1 MESSGTTGLPSLGPQ
16 GAKAFRYA
24 SWGDL
29 LTAIGPLSWAGYG
42 VAAALGLSVVGA
54 AWGIFICGSSICGAA
69 VRAPRIRSKN
79 LVSVIFCEA
88 VAIYGV
94 IIAIILAGQLDYA
107 PPNFHPV
114 GETLNQWQN
123 QAMVAG
129 WAIFCCGLTVGLS
142 NLFCGI
148 SVGVSG
154 SGAALGDAQRPE
166 LFVKMLV
173 VEIFASALGLFG
185 VIVGILQANHG
196 KFDKVSDA
204 SL

>member
-1 MESSGTTGLPSLGPQ
+1 MTVPVLNGLKSV
-16 GAKAFRYA
+16 GATSQSRY
-24 SWGDL
+24 
-29 LTAIGPLSWAGYG
+29 TSWADLISEMGPMNAVAYG
-42 VAAALGLSVVGA
+42 LAFSLGLSVVGA

-94 IIAIILAGQLDYA
+94 IIAIIISGQLDNA
-107 PPNFHPV
+107 PPNFSAIT
-114 GETLNQWQN
+114 GKLNDWQN
-123 QAMVAG
+123 QAVVAG
-129 WAIFCCGLTVGLS
+129 WALFCCGLTVGLS

-185 VIVGILQANHG
+185 VIVGILQSNKG
-196 KFDKVSDA
+196 KFDKVDNV
-204 SL
+204 SLI

>member
-1 MESSGTTGLPSLGPQ
+1 MEVPVPSGVQPVAAIPQSRYNSWADLIVDIGPMNAVAYGLAFSLG
-16 GAKAFRYA
+16 F
-24 SWGDL
+24 
-29 LTAIGPLSWAGYG
+29 
-42 VAAALGLSVVGA
+42 SVVGA

-94 IIAIILAGQLDYA
+94 IIAIIISGQLDNA
-107 PPNFHPV
+107 PANFSPI
-114 GETLNQWQN
+114 GGKLTDWQN
-123 QAMVAG
+123 QAIVAG
-129 WAIFCCGLTVGLS
+129 WALFCCGLTVGLS

-185 VIVGILQANHG
+185 VIVGILQSNKG
-196 KFDKVSDA
+196 KFDKVEAA
-204 SL
+204 SAVM